1 MSRFK
6 KSSLKTYFSLIMI
19 LIVVASI
26 MVSNIAGTIIL
37 SNNYEDEIQK
47 NHEQLGRSVMM
58 SVREFI
64 NKSYG
69 ITEQVVDTIE
79 AASSSNFDQEQL
91 LAKVVERNSCF
102 ALFFLQ
108 DPTGMQIAR
117 SSGSLGDRSE
127 RWWFKKIMK
136 DKEPFIS
143 KSYYSLTGNEA
154 VTSAFIPVYNP
165 QKKLTGILGA
175 DIRLNALQ
183 EIVDAFSS
191 ETKYAYIIDGE
202 GALIA
207 HPNSEKVAE
216 LTNYISME
224 HNKLIKNSDGSTKLD
239 ADGSPIREKE
249 AISITPQLTEITKQV
264 LEGKKGFVKYKNIE
278 DQTVYSYYTPIELP
292 GISKSWGV
300 ITVENKEEALAFAK
314 DIQYFNA
321 ILSLLLILF
330 VIILSKPLVGHITEP
345 INSLVQVIEKI
356 SQYDLRE
363 NVPSKLQNMKSEVG
377 EIARAIQLIE
387 VNMRDLLGNV
397 KDSSNQVL
405 TLTDKLTATAKLS
418 NATAEEITHVVKQI
432 ADGAS
437 EQAQNT
443 MDGTEKLIE
452 LDSIID
458 SSREETVALEESS
471 NIVDDNVNE
480 GLGIVGALMLKTNDT
495 SCSTEMVYSSI
506 LKTSESANK
515 IAEASSMIA
524 SIAGQTNLLAL
535 NAAIE
540 AARAGEHGKGF
551 SVVAVEIK
559 KLAEQST
566 ESTKVIDEIVQVL
579 KADAEMA
586 VVKMDEANSIILDQK
601 ESVELTEKKYREI
614 SLSMHKTSTALKVLK
629 SSEVEMQE
637 KKEMVQDSLQNLSAV
652 AQENAASTEEAAAAI
667 EEQRN
672 SIVEMFKASDEL
684 LETAKILQGMV
695 ERFEL

>member
-1 MSRFK
+1 
-6 KSSLKTYFSLIMI
+6 
-19 LIVVASI
+19 
-26 MVSNIAGTIIL
+26 
-37 SNNYEDEIQK
+37 
-47 NHEQLGRSVMM
+47 
-58 SVREFI
+58 
-64 NKSYG
+64 
-69 ITEQVVDTIE
+69 
-79 AASSSNFDQEQL
+79 
-91 LAKVVERNSCF
+91 
-102 ALFFLQ
+102 
-108 DPTGMQIAR
+108 
-117 SSGSLGDRSE
+117 
-127 RWWFKKIMK
+127 
-136 DKEPFIS
+136 
-143 KSYYSLTGNEA
+143 LTGNEA